1 MVKEKEDTKK
11 IIKESKYNESVLNKE
26 LDLLKDSNS
35 KLSLDVE
42 KLVQSK
48 KDLHEEIEI
57 AKVNI
62 HELEEKNKVLN
73 NKMIE
78 KDKEIEAHNENEL
91 KMKEEFEH
99 QKIQHKEIIDNEVE
113 KRELLIK
120 EMQEKVNKLSREKT
134 MILESGKNS
143 RKELRDAKYKILD
156 LEKKILDVQIE
167 MSKLKRDNILKK

>member
-1 MVKEKEDTKK
+1 
-11 IIKESKYNESVLNKE
+11 
-26 LDLLKDSNS
+26 
-35 KLSLDVE
+35 
-42 KLVQSK
+42 
-48 KDLHEEIEI
+48 
-57 AKVNI
+57 
-62 HELEEKNKVLN
+62 
-73 NKMIE
+73 
-78 KDKEIEAHNENEL
+78 
-91 KMKEEFEH
+91 MKEEFEH